1 MSEETFE
8 ETSEE
13 TSEET
18 RQRGEQDEQ
27 QSEPEPWIEVYGRG
41 VRTALRHNA
50 TAYGFS
56 ISITAAYG
64 LATGARGP
72 GGAVETVFFA
82 LGAALAFVLVGAV
95 FITRFPLGSLGEGGQ
110 VATISGG
117 IDVLSVAAAV
127 ATAFALSRIPG
138 LTAWPL
144 TGAGTVIAYLLV
156 GGLDVLIARGTARRT
171 SFGRSQ

>member
-1 MSEETFE
+1 M
-8 ETSEE
+8 SEE

-18 RQRGEQDEQ
+18 QQRGGQDED
-27 QSEPEPWIEVYGRG
+27 QSEHERGIDTYGRG
-41 VRTALRHNA
+41 VRTALKNNA

-64 LATGARGP
+64 LVTGASGP
-72 GGAVETVFFA
+72 GSAVETVFFA
-82 LGAALAFVLVGAV
+82 LGAGLAFVLIGAV
-95 FITRFPLGSLGEGGQ
+95 FITQFPVGSLDEGGQ

-117 IDVLSVAAAV
+117 IDIMSVAAAV
-127 ATAFALSRIPG
+127 ALAFGVSRIPG
-138 LTAWPL
+138 FIAWPL

-156 GGLDVLIARGTARRT
+156 GGLDVLIARGAARHT